1 LSIDA
6 FKAAWYQPWI
16 GLIEEVGWPG
26 RDANHHWLEELNRV
40 AACRQIRNT
49 AGHLI
54 QFKPQ
59 VHDPKPQNTQQLA
72 YESAIAQSGLV
83 PTRVAGEGAWHDYF
97 NALIW
102 LSLPL
107 TKSAINLRQAEAI
120 AQFGVSGERG
130 PLRDALTLFD
140 ESAVVLIGDDHS
152 QLEHLRH
159 FQWTRLFVDGR
170 SEFAIGTRCLVV
182 GHALLQKLLS
192 PYKAIC
198 GQALMITEPVSR
210 RVAGRSHADIV
221 EYRATGEHCAPGIQT
236 DRALAE
242 VISDPGFGKDTM
254 TALPILG
261 IPGWWPANEQA
272 EFYNDPR
279 VFRRK
284 QR

>member
-1 LSIDA
+1 MSIDA

-26 RDANHHWLEELNRV
+26 SDANHHWLKELNRV
-40 AACRQIRNT
+40 AARREIRNA

-54 QFKPQ
+54 QFTPQ
-59 VHDPKPQNTQQLA
+59 VDDPKPQNSQQLA
-72 YESAIAQSGLV
+72 YESAIAQSGLI

-97 NALIW
+97 NALVW
-102 LSLPL
+102 LTLPL

-120 AQFGVSGERG
+120 AQLGVSGERG

-140 ESAVVLIGDDHS
+140 ESAVVLIGHDHS
-152 QLEHLRH
+152 HVERLRH
-159 FQWTRLFVDGR
+159 FQWTQLFVERR
-170 SEFAIGTRCLVV
+170 SEFALGTRCLVV
-182 GHALLQKLLS
+182 GHALLQKLLN

-198 GQALMITEPVSR
+198 GQALMITEHVSPR
-210 RVAGRSHADIV
+210 IAARSHA
-221 EYRATGEHCAPGIQT
+221 EMYENRAPGIQT
-236 DRALAE
+236 DRALAA
-242 VISDPGFGKDTM
+242 VISDPGFGKDIM

-261 IPGWWPANEQA
+261 IPGWWPANEEA

-279 VFRRK
+279 VFRRQ